1 MVNAKALSRS
11 LALLALCASLPFM
24 ARADST
30 FSGTFSAD
38 NQVFEYDF
46 SNVAAQNYLFDTTSY
61 AGGLNVNGTAS
72 AGGGFAPV
80 LSLYNGTTDQFLMG
94 GGTGGVCNGSTAA
107 DTITGLCDDAYF
119 STTLGPGDY
128 VLQLT
133 EFPNYPVG
141 NLGSGFQFG
150 GDPNATGTVCGVSG
164 GQFLESDV
172 APCVQRNGNYTV
184 NVGVSPVPEPS
195 TWLLMVAPLL
205 ALPVV
210 QRRRIA

>member
-1 MVNAKALSRS
+1 MVNAKPLSRS
-11 LALLALCASLPFM
+11 LTLLALCASLPVM

-30 FSGTFSAD
+30 FSGTFAAD

-46 SNVAAQNYLFDTTSY
+46 SSTAAQNYLFNTTSY
-61 AGGLNVNGTAS
+61 AGGLNADGTTS
-72 AGGGFAPV
+72 ADGGFAPV
-80 LSLYNGTTDQFLMG
+80 LSLYNGTTDQFLAG
-94 GGTGGVCNGSTAA
+94 GGTGGVCSGSTAA
-107 DTITGLCDDAYF
+107 DAATGLCNDAYF

-141 NLGSGFQFG
+141 NLGEGFQFG
-150 GDPNATGTVCGVSG
+150 NDPNATGTACGVSG
-164 GQFLESDV
+164 GQFLEADV

-184 NVGVSPVPEPS
+184 NVAVSPVPEPS
-195 TWLLMVAPLL
+195 TWLLLVTPLL

-210 QRRRIA
+210 QRRRHA